1 MLSFRSRKVCEV
13 SECKGCMVQPNRL
26 WLEKWSL
33 LALYINPQTTKVP
46 FPTDIYAHNL
56 FEGLYQRTPIL
67 SSETEARKSQAVST
81 LQNYLE
87 KAIKSY
93 LYSRTYNITVSY
105 IVNILTV
112 SVSSI
117 TIFKNS
123 E

>member
-1 MLSFRSRKVCEV
+1 MLIIYLKVFTKEPPYFRLKL
-13 SECKGCMVQPNRL
+13 RL
-26 WLEKWSL
+26 GS
-33 LALYINPQTTKVP
+33 Q
-46 FPTDIYAHNL
+46 
-56 FEGLYQRTPIL
+56 
-67 SSETEARKSQAVST
+67 SQAVST